1 MDYLLGPLGL
11 SPPEAR
17 QLVLAAP
24 ELLAEKDF
32 DLDRKWRFIQVG
44 RSVPKKGVN
53 TYWASEGRVFA
64 DLILLGIIVCVQGT
78 MNAGKEQVL
87 ACPRL
92 MAASLMQVR
101 SCAGK

>member
-1 MDYLLGPLGL
+1 VDYLLGPLGL

-32 DLDRKWRFIQVG
+32 DLDRKWRFIQVD
-44 RSVPKKGVN
+44 RSVPKGVN
-53 TYWASEGRVFA
+53 TDRASEGRVFA

-101 SCAGK
+101 SCADK